1 MTDMQPADEVWG
13 RLTELSD
20 DELATLIA
28 AAEHVLADFADTADN
43 TDTDAAGEPDTAQL
57 AELAQLP
64 VAHIAPALAETLREA
79 GTDVDPDD
87 VAALLRDADQSRQL
101 AVQALREISTEPALA
116 EEVAAAYRA
125 RREMMAV
132 DPGLVLSGALL
143 LFVLKLKRIKIGKVD
158 ISFYE
163 LRDGVLAQLRSLLGK

>member
-1 MTDMQPADEVWG
+1 MTDTQPGDAVDDEVWS
-13 RLTELSD
+13 RLDELSD
-20 DELATLIA
+20 DELATLTE
-28 AAEHVLADFADTADN
+28 AAEHVLADLA
-43 TDTDAAGEPDTAQL
+43 DAADEPETAML
-57 AELAQLP
+57 AEMP
-64 VAHIAPALAETLREA
+64 VAHVGPALAETLREA
-79 GTDVDPDD
+79 GTDADPDE
-87 VAALLRDADQSRQL
+87 VTALLRDAQRSRQL
-101 AVQALREISTEPALA
+101 VIETLREIRTQQALA

-158 ISFYE
+158 VSFYE